1 MTSTKYYESWEFRKE
16 QKAWYSKLAKGGFYD
31 IESGLDN
38 PPLLKPHHTTL
49 QAKQRLGEDVWLDTL
64 SEPPTGGAGKERY
77 AHYAALIAAQEY
89 ALCRLGPFRHAS
101 ETRASWALHAQ
112 GVSERDIARDLGIHR
127 WDVEKYVAQLYD
139 IIVRAV
145 AQERSPW

>member
-1 MTSTKYYESWEFRKE
+1 MTSIRYYESRAFRKE
-16 QKAWYSKLAKGGFYD
+16 QKLWYSKLTTEGFYD
-31 IESGLDN
+31 IESGLDS
-38 PPLLKPHHTTL
+38 PPLLKPHHPTL
-49 QAKQRLGEDVWLDTL
+49 QAENPGADTWLDSL
-64 SEPPTGGAGKERY
+64 SGPAIAGSGKERY

-127 WDVEKYVAQLYD
+127 WDVEKHVAQLYD

-145 AQERSPW
+145 AQEAPLC